1 MSSEKKNLIV
11 ELTFQFALDAI
22 AFSEII
28 YEKKRY
34 RMADQIFGS
43 CTSIGAN
50 VREAQN
56 PRSKAEFISKMKIAL
71 QEADE
76 AEYWLLLCSKSSFYP
91 DSAPLLTQ
99 LLSIQKVLNKIISTS
114 SQQ

>member
-11 ELTFQFALDAI
+11 ELTFQFSLDAI
-22 AFSEII
+22 EFSEPI

-71 QEADE
+71 QEAEE
-76 AEYWLLLCSKSSFYP
+76 AEYWLLLCAKSPSYP
-91 DSAPLLTQ
+91 DASHLLQQ
-99 LLSIQKVLNKIISTS
+99 LLSIIKVLNKIISTS
-114 SQQ
+114 SK